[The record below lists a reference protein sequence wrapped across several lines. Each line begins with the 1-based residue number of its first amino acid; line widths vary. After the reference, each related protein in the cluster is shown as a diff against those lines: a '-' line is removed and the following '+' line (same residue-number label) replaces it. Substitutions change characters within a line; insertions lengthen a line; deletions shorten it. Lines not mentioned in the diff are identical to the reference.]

1 MSKNDRYQNYPP
13 EVVLK
18 RVVKYA
24 WKSRVL
30 IGLSLLFLAIYTV
43 LELFQ
48 PMLVSK
54 LLDDYLLSVQTT
66 WEQGSGEVFFDGN
79 YYLKK
84 TENSDPN
91 KLYTIVYYESK
102 YILVDTEIQK
112 ENIESIESTDVE
124 NKIIVNVNDSKLNG
138 RILNKDELRCFFN
151 PVIPLIIKVII
162 IYAILT
168 ILITILRFFQNIFFE
183 NASMRLT
190 LDMRRSAFDKLNR

>member
-30 IGLSLLFLAIYTV
+30 IGLSLLFLTIFTV

-48 PMLVSK
+48 PKLVSK

-66 WEQGSGEVFFDGN
+66 WEKAGNEVLFEN
-79 YYLKK
+79 EYYQKK
-84 TENSDPN
+84 TENSDPD

-102 YILVDTEIQK
+102 YILVDTEIQLDNANITLGQGVIDSIGNK
-112 ENIESIESTDVE
+112 DITVSADKIEGVDRENI
-124 NKIIVNVNDSKLNG
+124 G
-138 RILNKDELRCFFN
+138 
-151 PVIPLIIKVII
+151 
-162 IYAILT
+162 
-168 ILITILRFFQNIFFE
+168 
-183 NASMRLT
+183 
-190 LDMRRSAFDKLNR
+190 LDADKLAQVGNNPIYNFTINDGNDNISQFGDF